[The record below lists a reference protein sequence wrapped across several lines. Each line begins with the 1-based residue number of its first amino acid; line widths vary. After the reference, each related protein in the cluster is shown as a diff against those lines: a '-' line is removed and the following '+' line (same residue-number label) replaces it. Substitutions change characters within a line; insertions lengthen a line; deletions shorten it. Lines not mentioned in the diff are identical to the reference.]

1 MDYSAKTDC
10 KDVREWIRECEDA
23 FVKQLKG
30 IAEEICKEDRVRL
43 IRLSG
48 PTCSGKTTVA
58 NMLIERFAE
67 EGKRLHLVSID
78 DFYYDKEY
86 LHARMETEGLT
97 TIDYDSAK
105 TIDLQ
110 ALRSFTEEVFASEES
125 HCPIF
130 DFKAGTR
137 VGYRSVQSGA
147 DDVFIFEGIQA
158 VYPEVTDLFADC
170 GHDSVGIF
178 IAPRR
183 DVRAGEYTFVPN
195 ELRLL
200 RRLVRD
206 YNFRGTEPEE
216 TLRLWG
222 SVRDNEEHHI
232 FPYVQ
237 DCKYQID
244 STMSYELGVL
254 KPYLVGILA
263 NVPAESPYFEIVR
276 DILWKIQDIPSIS
289 SELILPNS
297 LYKEFV

>member
-1 MDYSAKTDC
+1 MEYSAKTDRM
-10 KDVREWIRECEDA
+10 DVEQWIRECEDV
-23 FVKQLKG
+23 FVKQLKE
-30 IAEEICKEDRVRL
+30 IAKEISKKDQVRL

-58 NMLIERFAE
+58 NMLIKRFAA

-86 LHARMETEGLT
+86 LHARMEAEGLT

-105 TIDLQ
+105 TIDLE
-110 ALRSFTEEVFASEES
+110 ALRSFTEEVFTSEES

-130 DFKAGTR
+130 DFKEGKR

-147 DDVFIFEGIQA
+147 DDVFVFEGIQA
-158 VYPEVTDLFADC
+158 VYPEVTDLFLEC
-170 GHDSVGIF
+170 GHESVGIF
-178 IAPRR
+178 IAPRTEIR
-183 DVRAGEYTFVPN
+183 VGEYTFVPN

-206 YNFRGTEPEE
+206 YNFRGTDPEQ

-222 SVRDNEEHHI
+222 SVRDNEENHI
-232 FPYVQ
+232 FPYAK

-244 STMSYELGVL
+244 SSMPYELGVL
-254 KPYLVGILA
+254 KPYLQRILKD
-263 NVPAESPYFEIVR
+263 VPLESPYSETVR
-276 DILWKIQDIPSIS
+276 DILWKIRDIPSIS
-289 SELILPNS
+289 DELILPNS
-297 LYKEFV
+297 LYREFV

>member
-1 MDYSAKTDC
+1 MDYSAKNDFM
-10 KDVREWIRECEDA
+10 DVTQWIRECEA
-23 FVKQLKG
+23 FFVNQLKE
-30 IAEEICKEDRVRL
+30 IAEAICKEDRVRL
-43 IRLSG
+43 IRLAG

-58 NMLIERFAE
+58 NMLIERFGA

-78 DFYYDKEY
+78 DFYYDKDY
-86 LHARMETEGLT
+86 LHARMEAEGLT

-110 ALRSFTEEVFASEES
+110 ALRAFTEEVFTSEES

-130 DFKAGTR
+130 DFKAGKR
-137 VGYRSVQSGA
+137 VGYRAVQSEA
-147 DDVFIFEGIQA
+147 DDVFVFEGIQA

-170 GHDSVGIF
+170 GHESVGIF
-178 IAPRR
+178 IAPRT
-183 DVRAGEYTFVPN
+183 DIHAGEHTFVPN

-206 YNFRGTEPEE
+206 YNFRGTEPEQ

-237 DCKYQID
+237 DCKYQIN
-244 STMSYELGVL
+244 STMPYELGVL
-254 KPYLVGILA
+254 KPYLERILA
-263 NVPAESPYFEIVR
+263 DVPKESPYSEIVR
-276 DILWKIQDIPSIS
+276 DILWKIREIPSIS
-289 SELILPNS
+289 DELILPNS